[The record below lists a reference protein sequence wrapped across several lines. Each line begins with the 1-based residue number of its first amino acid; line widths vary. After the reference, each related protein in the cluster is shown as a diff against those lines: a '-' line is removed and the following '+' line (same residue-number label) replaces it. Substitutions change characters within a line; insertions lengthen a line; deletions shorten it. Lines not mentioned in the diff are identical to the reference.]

1 MDAMASFYDLADN
14 RFDNTM
20 VVTVTE
26 LGLRLN
32 RTNVFLGTKYLE
44 LVWVSN

>member
-1 MDAMASFYDLADN
+1 MDVMASVYDLANN

-20 VVTVTE
+20 VATVTE

-32 RTNVFLGTKYLE
+32 RTNVFLGTEYLG
-44 LVWVSN
+44 LVWV